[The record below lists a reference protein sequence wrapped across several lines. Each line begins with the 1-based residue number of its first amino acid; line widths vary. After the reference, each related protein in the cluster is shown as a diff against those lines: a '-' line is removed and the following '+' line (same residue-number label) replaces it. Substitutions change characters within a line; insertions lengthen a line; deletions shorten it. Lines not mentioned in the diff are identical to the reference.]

1 ALTYGFTA
9 ALIAFLV
16 LISGV
21 LVAAPIAL
29 KHLGLRTDILMA
41 ARWPLVFAIAAGA
54 FTVVYRFGPSREP
67 ARWRWLVAGAVLPA
81 VLWRV
86 GSAGYARGSAST
98 RLGKSASVR
107 SNPDMTAPHRIV
119 LVGFAGAQVLDIVG
133 PLEVF
138 ARTARWLAD
147 RRLADGPSY
156 ETELVGLTAGPI
168 ATSGGLQL
176 AARRSFREVAAAD
189 TLLVAGGI
197 GWEAAARD

>member
-67 ARWRWLVAGAVLPA
+67 ARWRWLVAGAVLAA
-81 VLWRV
+81 VLWMG
-86 GSAGYARGSAST
+86 GSAGFSWYLNHVASLDATYGS
-98 RLGKSASVR
+98 LGAVIGFMLWVWFSV
-107 SNPDMTAPHRIV
+107 MVV
-119 LVGFAGAQVLDIVG
+119 LVGAEFNSEI
-133 PLEVF
+133 EH
-138 ARTARWLAD
+138 
-147 RRLADGPSY
+147 
-156 ETELVGLTAGPI
+156 
-168 ATSGGLQL
+168 
-176 AARRSFREVAAAD
+176 
-189 TLLVAGGI
+189 
-197 GWEAAARD
+197 